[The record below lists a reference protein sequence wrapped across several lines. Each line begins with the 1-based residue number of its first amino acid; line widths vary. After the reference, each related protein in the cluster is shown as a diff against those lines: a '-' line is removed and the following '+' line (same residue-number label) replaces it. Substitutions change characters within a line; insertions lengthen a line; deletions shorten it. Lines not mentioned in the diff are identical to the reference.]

1 MIGSPEVDLDFSD
14 EQEMLREMVRGVCG
28 KYSPLEIVRALE
40 DDPKGYSDEL
50 CKQLAELGLVGM
62 LIPEAWGGQGQSLLD
77 AAIVYEELGRA
88 LVPSPHF
95 VSAVLCARA
104 LLEAGSE
111 AQKSEWLPRIASG
124 EVIFAPVWLE
134 PRCGYGPRGVQ
145 LRAERQGEEFV
156 LSGTKLH
163 AVFAGAA
170 DRWIV
175 LARTGEGAEE
185 IDLFVVDPET
195 PGIAL
200 SQRRNL
206 GSEPTFRVDFEAVR
220 LPADS
225 RLGGGASGRVGS
237 GWAVWDRVMLE
248 GIVLAAAQA
257 VGGARR
263 ALELTVAYAG
273 ERHQFGKP
281 IGAFQAL
288 SHSLAD
294 AATAIEGGATLVY
307 EAAWAHA
314 EGKDVSQLAPMA
326 KLFMGQAY
334 RDVTA
339 ACQQVWGGVGF
350 TIEYD
355 IQLYFRR
362 AKQLQM
368 SWWDE
373 RHLEERVAA
382 SLLDD

>member
-1 MIGSPEVDLDFSD
+1 MDLDFSD

-28 KYSPLEIVRALE
+28 KYCPLETVRALE
-40 DDPKGYSDEL
+40 DDPRGYPDEL
-50 CKQLAELGLVGM
+50 WKQLAELGLVGI
-62 LIPEAWGGQGQSLLD
+62 LIPEAYGGQGQSLLD

-95 VSAVLCARA
+95 VSSVLCARA

-124 EVIFAPVWLE
+124 EAIFAPVWLE

-145 LRAERQGEEFV
+145 LRAERQGDEVV

-163 AVFAGAA
+163 AVFAAAA
-170 DRWIV
+170 DRWLV

-185 IDLFVVDPET
+185 IDLFLVDPET
-195 PGIAL
+195 PGITL

-220 LPADS
+220 LSAGS
-225 RLGGGASGRVGS
+225 RLGGPGS

-263 ALELTVAYAG
+263 ALEMTVAYAG

-288 SHSLAD
+288 SHLLAD

-307 EAAWAHA
+307 EAAWAQS
-314 EGKDVSQLAPMA
+314 EGKDVSKLAPMA

>member
-1 MIGSPEVDLDFSD
+1 VDLDFSD

-28 KYSPLEIVRALE
+28 KYCPLETVRALE

-50 CKQLAELGLVGM
+50 WRQLVELGLVGI
-62 LIPEAWGGQGQSLLD
+62 LIPEAYDGQGQSLLD

-95 VSAVLCARA
+95 VSAVLSARA

-111 AQKSEWLPRIASG
+111 GQRSEWLPRIASG
-124 EVIFAPVWLE
+124 EAIFAPVWLE
-134 PRCGYGPRGVQ
+134 PRRGYGPEGVQ
-145 LRAERQGEEFV
+145 LRAERQGEELV

-163 AVFAGAA
+163 AVFAAAA

-185 IDLFVVDPET
+185 IDLFLVDPKT
-195 PGIAL
+195 PGITL

-225 RLGGGASGRVGS
+225 RLGRPGS
-237 GWAVWDRVMLE
+237 GWAVWDRSMLE
-248 GIVLAAAQA
+248 GVVLAAAQA

-314 EGKDVSQLAPMA
+314 EGKEVSTLAPMA

-382 SLLDD
+382 SLLDE

>member
-1 MIGSPEVDLDFSD
+1 MDLDVSD

-28 KYSPLEIVRALE
+28 KYCPLETVRALE
-40 DDPKGYSDEL
+40 DDPKGYADEL
-50 CKQLAELGLVGM
+50 WKQLAELGLVGL
-62 LIPEAWGGQGQSLLD
+62 LIPEADGGQGQSLLD
-77 AAIVYEELGRA
+77 AAIVYEEFGRA

-95 VSAVLCARA
+95 VSSVLSARA

-124 EVIFAPVWLE
+124 EAVFAPGWLE
-134 PRCGYGPRGVQ
+134 PRRGYGPLGVQ
-145 LRAERQGEEFV
+145 LRAEPEGEEVV

-185 IDLFVVDPET
+185 IDLFLVDPKT
-195 PGIAL
+195 PGITL

-206 GSEPTFRVDFEAVR
+206 GSESTFRVDFERVR
-220 LPADS
+220 VPVGN
-225 RLGGGASGRVGS
+225 RLGEPGR

-248 GIVLAAAQA
+248 GIVLVAAQA

-294 AATAIEGGATLVY
+294 AATAIEGGATLVH
-307 EAAWAHA
+307 EAAWAHS
-314 EGKDVSQLAPMA
+314 EGKDVSKLAPMA